1 MTTGTVGSGDDTSA
15 VVVVA
20 RATPATAI
28 SAIRASGSVM
38 DLVIVQSPFE
48 VERRTLRRLG
58 EMKIAGPNPLRHLPD
73 G

>member
-1 MTTGTVGSGDDTSA
+1 
-15 VVVVA
+15 
-20 RATPATAI
+20 
-28 SAIRASGSVM
+28 M